1 MKRKP
6 LDPEMSAKVMRKARQ
21 LSVGHSR
28 SFNRAADALQKAVD
42 EKDSA
47 LQEFWRRVF
56 DRYVRLLAGRGLTM
70 HEWHRIHT
78 AWMYAQGE
86 NPRHDPDRE
95 CEKYMA
101 DHYDDTMRRLS
112 APRPKADRLKKDDD
126 IPF

>member
-1 MKRKP
+1 
-6 LDPEMSAKVMRKARQ
+6 MSAKVMRKARQ

-28 SFNRAADALQKAVD
+28 AFNRAADALQKAVD
-42 EKDSA
+42 EKDSS

-112 APRPKADRLKKDDD
+112 APRPKADPLKKDDD